1 MFSIAAINDTESV
14 SQWEPLAPT
23 KEAQE
28 FHLSQTYHEGLL
40 KLEAKDYKK
49 ARELL
54 EVVLKDPLVANSQ
67 VDSNSSDGHLLQ
79 LRFLALKNLATVF
92 LQQGAP
98 YYKDALQCYLQAVE
112 IDNKD
117 SVVWNKLGTLACSI
131 GMLSIS
137 RWAFEQGLYCSPNNW
152 NCMEKLLEVLIAI
165 GDEVACLSVAELI
178 LRNWPSHSRA
188 LLVKRTIEE
197 SEPIS
202 FAPRGIDKLE
212 PKHMRLKFPEKR
224 KAAGVDLDEEPV
236 SKKLKQNLEFY
247 LSEVSWT
254 ALASELLKIL
264 HPSIECGSELGPG
277 NDVSGDV
284 SIIIKLS
291 SIPDKIRDPSGRK
304 DISPSTA
311 AENISVMDF
320 RAETGSVS
328 RENESS
334 ICGEHPQERRSS
346 RLERLR
352 SRKPDKEELDFE
364 TSRDLTKV
372 VMQFLGPYVVNQA
385 GLADQAEDLP
395 NSQDTE
401 CRDVVGF
408 VLKTTRNHG
417 AYHLGHMLLEE
428 VARRGILYQD
438 GMSKFLDLEKVIRF
452 WGQERT
458 PECNLFL
465 AELYYDFG
473 LCSSDTSKKSSF
485 LSEASY
491 HVCKIIECVALDYPF
506 HVVGRKESASVGDHF
521 QSHGHSEY
529 PLNKNHEFW
538 VRFFWLSGQLS
549 LSDGDKARAREEFSI
564 SVEHLTNKES
574 KSDFVLLSHL
584 KSYKRLTVN
593 KILHEIHLLEVDFL
607 MKDGIHQ
614 LVEKNLHSECVK
626 TLAPLLFSSEEV
638 SAESSHVT
646 THTGRGLTSIELSAL
661 DILIK
666 GCEETEPLNI
676 EVYLNC
682 HKRKLQMLITAVSEE
697 ENQFSNQMK
706 GSNMLS
712 ISDTESKEIPSDL
725 WNMAAQEV
733 KAISQCASR
742 IKSITDPSENSNGV
756 PVTVIGDI
764 QSLLL
769 MFMCNV
775 ANTYSCKKFSSSG
788 ISDHTEQRESVYFI
802 DAVIAFCKLQHLI
815 PNVPIKT
822 QTELIVAIHDMLA
835 EFGVC
840 CASAT
845 GEEEEGTFL
854 KLAIKHLLN
863 LDMKLKSNFHSTCK
877 EFEMSQCDK
886 QSNHDNNVQ
895 KSEQL
900 THESHVNVL
909 SNLSNLEKLNVEAGQ
924 VDRAEATVSDKVAVE
939 RISAE
944 AISSR
949 KALEVEKTTMEDS
962 KNVDDI
968 SDSTYPRSANFKDQL
983 VEDGTELSEV
993 AKEELEFAID
1003 NALDQ
1008 CFYCLYGLNLRSDA
1022 SYEDDLGEHKN
1033 TSRGDYQTKEQ
1044 CADVFQYILPYAKA
1058 SSRTGLIKLRR
1069 VLRAIRK
1076 HFPQP
1081 PDDVLAGN
1089 AIDKFLD
1096 GPEMC
1101 EDKLSEEA
1109 GSSGF
1114 LESMTKI
1121 LLPDPISLEQQKASS
1136 KGSSEPYLE
1145 VYSNLYYLLA
1155 LSEEMNAT
1163 DKWAG
1168 FVLTKE
1174 GAEFVQQNAKLIK
1187 YDLIYNLLR
1196 LESWQKL
1203 ANIYDEEVDLLLN
1216 DGSKQINVLGW
1227 RKNAAL
1233 SERVEAS
1240 RRRSRRCLLMT
1251 SALAKTADQQAE
1263 IHELL
1268 ALVYYDGLQNVVP
1281 IYDQRYVVPSK
1292 DSAWMMFCQNS
1303 LRHFHKAFA
1312 HKEDWSHAFYLGKLS
1327 EKLGYSHE
1335 TSFSFYA
1342 KAIALNP
1349 SAADSF
1355 YRMHASRLKLLCTCR
1370 KQDEEALRVV
1380 AAYCFNQP
1388 TQDTVMDILSKVCP
1402 SILESTCTEDRTQ
1415 GEYSVNDGKGDSH
1428 LEGVWQMLY
1437 SDCLSAL
1444 EICVEGDL
1452 KHFHKARYMLAQGL
1466 YRRGGNMDI
1475 QKAKDELSFCF
1486 KSSRSSFTINMWE
1499 IDSTVKKG
1507 RRRTQGCSGN
1517 KRALEV
1523 NLAES
1528 SRKFIT
1534 CIRKYIL
1541 FYLKLL
1547 EETGDICTLDRAYF
1561 CLRTDKRFS
1570 SCLEDLIPVALGR
1583 YLKALISSIHQSDSK
1598 SCAASNSSEHHL
1610 EKMFSLFMEQVTMWS
1625 DICCLPE
1632 IKSSEL
1638 TESCLFGYLYR
1649 YIQSLEQNI
1658 KVETLE
1664 GINEK
1669 IRKRLKNPKLSSSN
1683 CAKVHKHVSAA
1694 WCRSLVIS
1702 MALITPLHSRLSS
1715 EVQGPNSP
1723 VNGLENSQLLCVD
1736 LQLDELWCSSF
1747 EDMNHVKDLERK
1759 WNPSLSKIKNVI
1771 VKRAADED
1779 LETASMLLRSCYNFY
1794 KDTYCAL
1801 LPSGINLYM
1810 VPSQFATETY
1820 IQPGIDAV
1828 DILDMNT
1835 SRKLILWAYTLL
1847 HGHCTS
1853 VSASIKYCEENSKSR
1868 IKKGSGSMWPSSAN
1882 ASPATASN
1890 IGVGKDG
1897 MSKSSEP
1904 DGSPLSTLGN
1914 APYSEADGSQKG
1926 TPPSLPE
1933 TEKASASFS
1942 KMGGTM
1948 DALSLS
1954 LPDGESTTSPNA
1966 VTADKRH
1973 KVLLAAPHD
1982 NPVVEV
1988 KELDMQNDTE
1998 PGNI

>member
-1 MFSIAAINDTESV
+1 MFSIAAINDTDSK

-54 EVVLKDPLVANSQ
+54 EAVLKDPLVANSQ
-67 VDSNSSDGHLLQ
+67 VVSNSSDGHLLQ
-79 LRFLALKNLATVF
+79 LRFLALKNLANVF

-98 YYKDALQCYLQAVE
+98 YYKDALQCYLQSVE

-117 SVVWNKLGTLACSI
+117 AVVWNKLGTLACSM
-131 GMLSIS
+131 GSLSIS
-137 RWAFEQGLYCSPNNW
+137 RWAFEQGLYCSPNNS
-152 NCMEKLLEVLIAI
+152 L
-165 GDEVACLSVAELI
+165 
-178 LRNWPSHSRA
+178 
-188 LLVKRTIEE
+188 
-197 SEPIS
+197 
-202 FAPRGIDKLE
+202 
-212 PKHMRLKFPEKR
+212 
-224 KAAGVDLDEEPV
+224 
-236 SKKLKQNLEFY
+236 
-247 LSEVSWT
+247 
-254 ALASELLKIL
+254 
-264 HPSIECGSELGPG
+264 
-277 NDVSGDV
+277 
-284 SIIIKLS
+284 
-291 SIPDKIRDPSGRK
+291 
-304 DISPSTA
+304 
-311 AENISVMDF
+311 
-320 RAETGSVS
+320 
-328 RENESS
+328 
-334 ICGEHPQERRSS
+334 
-346 RLERLR
+346 
-352 SRKPDKEELDFE
+352 
-364 TSRDLTKV
+364 
-372 VMQFLGPYVVNQA
+372 
-385 GLADQAEDLP
+385 
-395 NSQDTE
+395 
-401 CRDVVGF
+401 
-408 VLKTTRNHG
+408 
-417 AYHLGHMLLEE
+417 
-428 VARRGILYQD
+428 
-438 GMSKFLDLEKVIRF
+438 
-452 WGQERT
+452 
-458 PECNLFL
+458 
-465 AELYYDFG
+465 
-473 LCSSDTSKKSSF
+473 
-485 LSEASY
+485 
-491 HVCKIIECVALDYPF
+491 
-506 HVVGRKESASVGDHF
+506 
-521 QSHGHSEY
+521 QS
-529 PLNKNHEFW
+529 
-538 VRFFWLSGQLS
+538 
-549 LSDGDKARAREEFSI
+549 
-564 SVEHLTNKES
+564 
-574 KSDFVLLSHL
+574 
-584 KSYKRLTVN
+584 
-593 KILHEIHLLEVDFL
+593 
-607 MKDGIHQ
+607 
-614 LVEKNLHSECVK
+614 
-626 TLAPLLFSSEEV
+626 
-638 SAESSHVT
+638 
-646 THTGRGLTSIELSAL
+646 
-661 DILIK
+661 
-666 GCEETEPLNI
+666 
-676 EVYLNC
+676 
-682 HKRKLQMLITAVSEE
+682 
-697 ENQFSNQMK
+697 
-706 GSNMLS
+706 
-712 ISDTESKEIPSDL
+712 
-725 WNMAAQEV
+725 
-733 KAISQCASR
+733 
-742 IKSITDPSENSNGV
+742 GV
-756 PVTVIGDI
+756 PMTVISDI
-764 QSLLL
+764 QSSLL
-769 MFMCNV
+769 MFMCNI
-775 ANTYSCKKFSSSG
+775 ANTYSCKKFSGPG
-788 ISDHTEQRESVYFI
+788 ISDHREQRESSYFV
-802 DAVIAFCKLQHLI
+802 DAAIAFCKLQHLI
-815 PNVPIKT
+815 LNVPIKA

-840 CASAT
+840 CANAT
-845 GEEEEGTFL
+845 DEEEEGTFL

-863 LDMKLKSNFHSTCK
+863 LDMKLKSNFHSVCK
-877 EFEMSQCDK
+877 EFEMSQCDE
-886 QSNHDNNVQ
+886 QSSHDNNVG

-900 THESHVNVL
+900 SHGSNIKVL
-909 SNLSNLEKLNVEAGQ
+909 SNVSNLDNLNVTGQ
-924 VDRAEATVSDKVAVE
+924 VDRDEATASDKDAVE
-939 RISAE
+939 RINAE
-944 AISSR
+944 AISAS
-949 KALEVEKTTMEDS
+949 KALEVEKTKVEKS
-962 KNVDDI
+962 KNIGVV
-968 SDSTYPRSANFKDQL
+968 SDGLYPRSEKSKDQL
-983 VEDGTELSEV
+983 VEDGTELSEDE
-993 AKEELEFAID
+993 KEELEVAID

-1022 SYEDDLGEHKN
+1022 SYEDDLAAHKN

-1058 SSRTGLIKLRR
+1058 SSKTGLIKLRR

-1121 LLPDPISLEQQKASS
+1121 LLSDPGSLKQQKASS

-1155 LSEEMNAT
+1155 QSEEMNAT

-1174 GAEFVQQNAKLIK
+1174 GEEFVQQNANLIK

-1227 RKNAAL
+1227 RKNAVL

-1251 SALAKTADQQAE
+1251 LALAKTADQQAE

-1268 ALVYYDGLQNVVP
+1268 ALVYYDGLQNVAP
-1281 IYDQRYVVPSK
+1281 IYDQRSVLPSK

-1303 LRHFHKAFA
+1303 MRHFQKAFA

-1335 TSFSFYA
+1335 MSFSFYA

-1370 KQDEEALRVV
+1370 KQDEEALKVV
-1380 AAYCFNQP
+1380 AAHCFNES

-1402 SILESTCTEDRTQ
+1402 SISESTCSEDRTPNA
-1415 GEYSVNDGKGDSH
+1415 YSVNDVKGDSH
-1428 LEGVWQMLY
+1428 FEGVWQMLY
-1437 SDCLSAL
+1437 NDCLSAL

-1466 YRRGGNMDI
+1466 YRRGGKMDLE
-1475 QKAKDELSFCF
+1475 KAKEELSFCF
-1486 KSSRSSFTINMWE
+1486 KSARSSFTINMWE
-1499 IDSTVKKG
+1499 IDSMVKKG

-1517 KRALEV
+1517 RRALEV

-1547 EETGDICTLDRAYF
+1547 EETEDICTLDRAYF

-1570 SCLEDLIPVALGR
+1570 LCLEDLIPVALGR
-1583 YLKALISSIHQSDSK
+1583 YLKALISSIHQTDHM

-1625 DICCLPE
+1625 DICGLPE

-1658 KVETLE
+1658 KVEALE

-1669 IRKRLKNPKLSSSN
+1669 IRKRLKNPKLSNSN

-1715 EVQGPNSP
+1715 EVQVPNSP
-1723 VNGLENSQLLCVD
+1723 ANGLENSQLLCVD
-1736 LQLDELWCSSF
+1736 LQLDELWSSSF
-1747 EDMNHVKDLERK
+1747 EDMNHLKDLERK

-1779 LETASMLLRSCYNFY
+1779 METASMLLRSCYNFY
-1794 KDTYCAL
+1794 KDTFCAL

-1835 SRKLILWAYTLL
+1835 SRKLLLWAYTLL
-1847 HGHCTS
+1847 HGHCTN
-1853 VSASIKYCEENSKSR
+1853 VSAAIKYCEENSKSR
-1868 IKKGSGSMWPSSAN
+1868 IKKGTGSSLPSSAN
-1882 ASPATASN
+1882 ASPATASH
-1890 IGVGKDG
+1890 IGGGKDG
-1897 MSKSSEP
+1897 TSKSSEP
-1904 DGSPLSTLGN
+1904 DVSPLSNSGN
-1914 APYSEADGSQKG
+1914 APSSKTDGSQKVK
-1926 TPPSLPE
+1926 PPSLPE
-1933 TEKASASFS
+1933 TEKASGASLS
-1942 KMGGTM
+1942 QMGGTM
-1948 DALSLS
+1948 NALLTSLPEGESGFNMPSISLSESVSTTCPKAVSADQGQKALS
-1954 LPDGESTTSPNA
+1954 
-1966 VTADKRH
+1966 
-1973 KVLLAAPHD
+1973 AAPHLHQN
-1982 NPVVEV
+1982 NPVDES
-1988 KELDMQNDTE
+1988 KKLNMQNDAKPE
-1998 PGNI
+1998 NV

>member
-1 MFSIAAINDTESV
+1 MVFSIAAINDTDSI
-14 SQWEPLAPT
+14 SQWEPLART

-54 EVVLKDPLVANSQ
+54 ESVLKDPLIANSQ

-92 LQQGAP
+92 LQQGAT

-152 NCMEKLLEVLIAI
+152 SCMEKLLEVLIAI

-178 LRNWPSHSRA
+178 LRHWPSHSRA
-188 LLVKRTIEE
+188 LHVKGTIEE
-197 SEPIS
+197 SESIP

-224 KAAGVDLDEEPV
+224 KAAGDDLDEEPV
-236 SKKLKQNLEFY
+236 SKKLKQHLEFC
-247 LSEVSWT
+247 LPEVSWT

-264 HPSIECGSELGPG
+264 HPSVESSSELGLG
-277 NDVSGDV
+277 NRVSGDV
-284 SIIIKLS
+284 RVTIKLA
-291 SIPDKIRDPSGRK
+291 SIPGKSKDPSGRK
-304 DISPSTA
+304 DTSPSTA
-311 AENISVMDF
+311 GESYCVVDY
-320 RAETGSVS
+320 RSEKGSVS
-328 RENESS
+328 RDKESS

-352 SRKPDKEELDFE
+352 SRKPNKEELDFE
-364 TSRDLTKV
+364 TNRDLAKV
-372 VMQFLGPYVVNQA
+372 VMQFLGPYLVNQA
-385 GLADQAEDLP
+385 VLADQADDLP
-395 NSQDTE
+395 NSPDTE
-401 CRDVVGF
+401 CSDVVEF
-408 VLKTTRNHG
+408 VQKTTRNHG

-458 PECNLFL
+458 LECNLFI

-473 LCSSDTSKKSSF
+473 LCASDTSEKSS
-485 LSEASY
+485 LISEASY

-506 HVVGRKESASVGDHF
+506 DVIGRKESSSTREHC
-521 QSHGHSEY
+521 QSNGHSEY
-529 PLNKNHEFW
+529 PFSKNLGFW
-538 VRFFWLSGQLS
+538 VRFYWLSGQLS

-564 SVEHLTNKES
+564 SVELLTNKES
-574 KSDFVLLSHL
+574 KSDFVFLPHL
-584 KSYKRLTVN
+584 KSHKRLIVN
-593 KILHEIHLLEVDFL
+593 RILHEIHLLEVDFL

-626 TLAPLLFSSEEV
+626 ALAPLLFSSKEV
-638 SAESSHVT
+638 CAESSCVT
-646 THTGRGLTSIELSAL
+646 NHTGRGLTSIELSAL

-666 GCEETEPLNI
+666 GCEETEPLDI

-682 HKRKLQMLITAVSEE
+682 HKRKLQMLITSLSEE

-706 GSNMLS
+706 GSKMLS
-712 ISDTESKEIPSDL
+712 VSDAESKEIQSDL
-725 WNMAAQEV
+725 WNLVAQEV

-742 IKSITDPSENSNGV
+742 IKSIMDPSENSNGV
-756 PVTVIGDI
+756 PMTVIGDI

-769 MFMCNV
+769 MLMCNI
-775 ANTYSCKKFSSSG
+775 ANTFSCKKFSGPG
-788 ISDHTEQRESVYFI
+788 ISDHREQRESSYFV
-802 DAVIAFCKLQHLI
+802 DAAIAFCKLQHFI
-815 PNVPIKT
+815 PNVPIKA

-840 CASAT
+840 CANAT

-863 LDMKLKSNFHSTCK
+863 LDMKLKSNFHSVCK
-877 EFEMSQCDK
+877 EFEMSQCDE
-886 QSNHDNNVQ
+886 QSSPDNNVQ

-900 THESHVNVL
+900 SHGSHIKVL
-909 SNLSNLEKLNVEAGQ
+909 SNVSNLDKLNVEAGQ
-924 VDRAEATVSDKVAVE
+924 IDRDEATASDKDAGE

-944 AISSR
+944 AISAS
-949 KALEVEKTTMEDS
+949 KSLEVEKTKVENC
-962 KNVDDI
+962 KNVGDV
-968 SDSTYPRSANFKDQL
+968 SGMYSRSEKSKDQL
-983 VEDGTELSEV
+983 VEDGTELSEDE
-993 AKEELEFAID
+993 KEELEVAID

-1022 SYEDDLGEHKN
+1022 SYEDDLAVHKN

-1109 GSSGF
+1109 GSNGF

-1121 LLPDPISLEQQKASS
+1121 LLSDPRSLEQQKASS

-1155 LSEEMNAT
+1155 QSEEMNAT

-1174 GAEFVQQNAKLIK
+1174 GEDFVQQNANLIK

-1216 DGSKQINVLGW
+1216 DGSKQINALGW

-1251 SALAKTADQQAE
+1251 SALAKTADEQAE

-1281 IYDQRYVVPSK
+1281 IYDQRSVVPSK
-1292 DSAWMMFCQNS
+1292 DSAWMVFCQNS
-1303 LRHFHKAFA
+1303 MRHFQKAFA

-1370 KQDEEALRVV
+1370 KQDEDALKVV
-1380 AAYCFNQP
+1380 AAYCFNQS
-1388 TQDTVMDILSKVCP
+1388 TQATVMDILSKVCP
-1402 SILESTCTEDRTQ
+1402 SISESHDRTPNA
-1415 GEYSVNDGKGDSH
+1415 YSVNDGKGDSDSH

-1437 SDCLSAL
+1437 NECLSAL

-1466 YRRGGNMDI
+1466 YQRGGNMDL

-1486 KSSRSSFTINMWE
+1486 KSYRSSFTINMWE
-1499 IDSTVKKG
+1499 IDSMVNKG

-1517 KRALEV
+1517 RRALEV

-1570 SCLEDLIPVALGR
+1570 LCLEDLIPVALGR
-1583 YLKALISSIHQSDSK
+1583 YLKALISSIHQTDRE

-1638 TESCLFGYLYR
+1638 TESCLFGYLCR
-1649 YIQSLEQNI
+1649 YIESLEQNI

-1669 IRKRLKNPKLSSSN
+1669 IRKRLKNPKLSNSN

-1702 MALITPLHSRLSS
+1702 MALITPLHSRLPS

-1723 VNGLENSQLLCVD
+1723 ANGLENLQQLCVD
-1736 LQLDELWCSSF
+1736 LQLDELWSSSF
-1747 EDMNHVKDLERK
+1747 EDMNHLKDLERK
-1759 WNPSLSKIKNVI
+1759 WNPSLSKIKNLI

-1794 KDTYCAL
+1794 KDTFCAL

-1820 IQPGIDAV
+1820 IQPGIDVV

-1835 SRKLILWAYTLL
+1835 SRKLILWAHTLL
-1847 HGHCTS
+1847 HGHCTN
-1853 VSASIKYCEENSKSR
+1853 VSAAIKYCEETSKSR
-1868 IKKGSGSMWPSSAN
+1868 LKKGSGSLLPSTAN
-1882 ASPATASN
+1882 ASPAT
-1890 IGVGKDG
+1890 GGGKDG
-1897 MSKSSEP
+1897 MSKTCER
-1904 DGSPLSTLGN
+1904 DVSPVSTSGN
-1914 APYSEADGSQKG
+1914 APYSESDGSQKAIP
-1926 TPPSLPE
+1926 TSLPE
-1933 TEKASASFS
+1933 TCKASASLS
-1942 KMGGTM
+1942 KMGPIM
-1948 DALSLS
+1948 DESSRS
-1954 LPDGESTTSPNA
+1954 LPEGESTTSPNA
-1966 VTADKRH
+1966 NQGQ
-1973 KVLLAAPHD
+1973 KVLSA
-1982 NPVVEV
+1982 
-1988 KELDMQNDTE
+1988 E
-1998 PGNI
+1998 PENN

>member
-1 MFSIAAINDTESV
+1 MFSIAAINDTESI

-54 EVVLKDPLVANSQ
+54 EAVLKDPLVANSQ
-67 VDSNSSDGHLLQ
+67 VDSNSRDGHLLQ

-197 SEPIS
+197 SEQIS

-236 SKKLKQNLEFY
+236 SKKLKQNLEVC
-247 LSEVSWT
+247 LPEVCWT

-264 HPSIECGSELGPG
+264 HPSIEYGSALGLG
-277 NDVSGDV
+277 NDLSGGDSV
-284 SIIIKLS
+284 IIKLS
-291 SIPDKIRDPSGRK
+291 SIPEKFKEPSGRK

-311 AENISVMDF
+311 AESICIVDF
-320 RAETGSVS
+320 RSEKGSVS
-328 RENESS
+328 RENEST

-364 TSRDLTKV
+364 TNRDLAKV
-372 VMQFLGPYVVNQA
+372 VMQFLGPYLVKQA

-395 NSQDTE
+395 NSPDTE
-401 CRDVVGF
+401 YSDVVGF
-408 VLKTTRNHG
+408 VMKTTRNHG

-428 VARRGILYQD
+428 VARRGILYQE

-485 LSEASY
+485 MSEASY
-491 HVCKIIECVALDYPF
+491 HVGKIIECIALDYPF
-506 HVVGRKESASVGDHF
+506 HVIGRKENTSMGEHC

-529 PLNKNHEFW
+529 PLCKNHEFW

-564 SVEHLTNKES
+564 SVEHLTNKQR
-574 KSDFVLLSHL
+574 KSDFVFLTHL
-584 KSYKRLTVN
+584 KSYKRLTLN
-593 KILHEIHLLEVDFL
+593 RILHEIHLLEVDYL

-638 SAESSHVT
+638 SAESSRVT
-646 THTGRGLTSIELSAL
+646 THTGRGLTSSELSAL

-666 GCEETEPLNI
+666 GCEEAEPLDI

-682 HKRKLQMLITAVSEE
+682 HKRKLQMLITAASEE
-697 ENQFSNQMK
+697 DNQFSNQMK
-706 GSNMLS
+706 GSKS
-712 ISDTESKEIPSDL
+712 TSDAESKEIPSDL
-725 WNMAAQEV
+725 WSLAAQEV

-742 IKSITDPSENSNGV
+742 IKSITDSSENS
-756 PVTVIGDI
+756 
-764 QSLLL
+764 
-769 MFMCNV
+769 
-775 ANTYSCKKFSSSG
+775 
-788 ISDHTEQRESVYFI
+788 
-802 DAVIAFCKLQHLI
+802 
-815 PNVPIKT
+815 
-822 QTELIVAIHDMLA
+822 TELIVAIHDMLA

-840 CASAT
+840 CASAS

-863 LDMKLKSNFHSTCK
+863 LDMKLKSNFQSACK
-877 EFEMSQCDK
+877 EYEMSQCDK
-886 QSNHDNNVQ
+886 QSSHDNNVQ

-900 THESHVNVL
+900 SHESHVNVL
-909 SNLSNLEKLNVEAGQ
+909 PKLSNLEKLNVEAGQ
-924 VDRAEATVSDKVAVE
+924 VDRADATVTDKGAVE

-944 AISSR
+944 AISAS
-949 KALEVEKTTMEDS
+949 KALEVEKTEVEDC
-962 KNVDDI
+962 KNVDDV
-968 SDSTYPRSANFKDQL
+968 SDSTYPRLANSKDQL
-983 VEDGTELSEV
+983 VEDGTELSEDV
-993 AKEELEFAID
+993 KEELEVAID

-1022 SYEDDLGEHKN
+1022 SYEDDLGVHKN

-1121 LLPDPISLEQQKASS
+1121 LLSDPRSLEQQKVSS

-1155 LSEEMNAT
+1155 QCEEMNAT

-1174 GAEFVQQNAKLIK
+1174 GEEFVQQNANLIK

-1251 SALAKTADQQAE
+1251 LALAKTVDQQAE

-1303 LRHFHKAFA
+1303 MRHFQKAFA

-1380 AAYCFNQP
+1380 AVYCFNQS
-1388 TQDTVMDILSKVCP
+1388 TQDTVMDILSKDCP
-1402 SILESTCTEDRTQ
+1402 SISESTCSEDRTPND
-1415 GEYSVNDGKGDSH
+1415 SVNDGKGDSH

-1466 YRRGGNMDI
+1466 YRRGGNMDL

-1517 KRALEV
+1517 RRVLEV

-1541 FYLKLL
+1541 FYIKLL

-1561 CLRTDKRFS
+1561 CLKTDKRFS
-1570 SCLEDLIPVALGR
+1570 LCLEDLIPVALGR
-1583 YLKALISSIHQSDSK
+1583 YLKALISSIHQTDHK
-1598 SCAASNSSEHHL
+1598 SCVASNTSEHYL

-1638 TESCLFGYLYR
+1638 TESCLFGYLCR
-1649 YIQSLEQNI
+1649 YIQSLEQTI

-1702 MALITPLHSRLSS
+1702 MGLITPLHSRLSS
-1715 EVQGPNSP
+1715 EVQGPDSP
-1723 VNGLENSQLLCVD
+1723 ANGLENSQLLCID
-1736 LQLDELWCSSF
+1736 LQLDELWTSSF
-1747 EDMNHVKDLERK
+1747 EDMNHLKDLERK

-1794 KDTYCAL
+1794 KDTFCAL

-1853 VSASIKYCEENSKSR
+1853 ASAAIKYCEENSKSR
-1868 IKKGSGSMWPSSAN
+1868 IKKGSGSLFPSSAN
-1882 ASPATASN
+1882 ASPSTTFN
-1890 IGVGKDG
+1890 IGGGKDG

-1904 DGSPLSTLGN
+1904 DGSPLSTPGN
-1914 APYSEADGSQKG
+1914 APYSETDGSQKD

-1933 TEKASASFS
+1933 TEKATASFS
-1942 KMGGTM
+1942 KM
-1948 DALSLS
+1948 DALSTS
-1954 LPDGESTTSPNA
+1954 LPEGESTTSPNV
-1966 VTADKRH
+1966 VTADQGQ
-1973 KVLLAAPHD
+1973 KVLLAALRLYHD
-1982 NPVVEV
+1982 NPAVEV
-1988 KELDMQNDTE
+1988 EKVDTQ

>member
-1 MFSIAAINDTESV
+1 MFSIAAINDTESI

-54 EVVLKDPLVANSQ
+54 EAVLKDPLVANSQ
-67 VDSNSSDGHLLQ
+67 VDSNSRDGHLLQ

-197 SEPIS
+197 SEQIS

-236 SKKLKQNLEFY
+236 SKKLKQNLEVC
-247 LSEVSWT
+247 LPEVCWT

-264 HPSIECGSELGPG
+264 HPSIEYGSALGLG
-277 NDVSGDV
+277 NDLSGDV
-284 SIIIKLS
+284 SVIIKLS
-291 SIPDKIRDPSGRK
+291 SIPEKFKEPSGRK

-311 AENISVMDF
+311 AESICIVDF
-320 RAETGSVS
+320 RSEKGSFS
-328 RENESS
+328 RENEST

-364 TSRDLTKV
+364 TNRDLAKV
-372 VMQFLGPYVVNQA
+372 VMQFLGPYLVKQA

-395 NSQDTE
+395 NSPDTQYS
-401 CRDVVGF
+401 DVVGF
-408 VLKTTRNHG
+408 VMKTTRNHG

-428 VARRGILYQD
+428 VARRGILYQE

-485 LSEASY
+485 MSEASY
-491 HVCKIIECVALDYPF
+491 HVGKIIECIALDYPF
-506 HVVGRKESASVGDHF
+506 HVIGRKENTSMGEHC

-529 PLNKNHEFW
+529 PLCKNHEFW

-564 SVEHLTNKES
+564 SVEHLTNKQR
-574 KSDFVLLSHL
+574 KSDFVFLTHL
-584 KSYKRLTVN
+584 KSYKRLTLN
-593 KILHEIHLLEVDFL
+593 RILHEIHLLEVDYL

-638 SAESSHVT
+638 SAESSRVT
-646 THTGRGLTSIELSAL
+646 THTGRGLTSSELSAL

-666 GCEETEPLNI
+666 GCEEAEPLDI

-682 HKRKLQMLITAVSEE
+682 HKRKLQMLITAASEE
-697 ENQFSNQMK
+697 DNQFSNQMK
-706 GSNMLS
+706 GSKS
-712 ISDTESKEIPSDL
+712 TSDAESKEIPSDL
-725 WNMAAQEV
+725 WSLAAQEV

-742 IKSITDPSENSNGV
+742 IKSITDSSENSNGV
-756 PVTVIGDI
+756 PMTVIGDI

-775 ANTYSCKKFSSSG
+775 ANTYSCKKFSCSE
-788 ISDHTEQRESVYFI
+788 ISDHTEQIESYYFV

-840 CASAT
+840 CASAS

-863 LDMKLKSNFHSTCK
+863 LDMKLKSNFQSACK
-877 EFEMSQCDK
+877 EYEMSQCDK
-886 QSNHDNNVQ
+886 QSSHDNNVQ

-900 THESHVNVL
+900 SHESHVNVL
-909 SNLSNLEKLNVEAGQ
+909 PKLSNLEKLNVEAGQ
-924 VDRAEATVSDKVAVE
+924 VDRADATVTDKGAVE

-944 AISSR
+944 AISAS
-949 KALEVEKTTMEDS
+949 KALEVEKTEVEDC
-962 KNVDDI
+962 KNVDDV
-968 SDSTYPRSANFKDQL
+968 SDSTYPRLANSKDQL
-983 VEDGTELSEV
+983 VEDGTELSEDV
-993 AKEELEFAID
+993 KEELEVAID

-1022 SYEDDLGEHKN
+1022 SYEDDLGVHKN

-1121 LLPDPISLEQQKASS
+1121 LLSDPRSLEQQKVSS

-1155 LSEEMNAT
+1155 QCEEMNAT

-1174 GAEFVQQNAKLIK
+1174 GEEFVQQNANLIK

-1251 SALAKTADQQAE
+1251 LALAKTVDQQAE

-1303 LRHFHKAFA
+1303 MRHFQKAFA

-1380 AAYCFNQP
+1380 AVYCFNQS
-1388 TQDTVMDILSKVCP
+1388 TQDTVMDILSKDCP
-1402 SILESTCTEDRTQ
+1402 SISESTCSEDRTPND
-1415 GEYSVNDGKGDSH
+1415 SVNDGKGDSH

-1466 YRRGGNMDI
+1466 YRRGGNMDL

-1517 KRALEV
+1517 RRVLEV

-1541 FYLKLL
+1541 FYIKLL

-1561 CLRTDKRFS
+1561 CLKTDKRFS
-1570 SCLEDLIPVALGR
+1570 LCLEDLIPVALGR
-1583 YLKALISSIHQSDSK
+1583 YLKALISSIHQTDHK
-1598 SCAASNSSEHHL
+1598 SCVASNTSEHYL

-1638 TESCLFGYLYR
+1638 TESCLFGYLCR
-1649 YIQSLEQNI
+1649 YIQSLEQTI

-1702 MALITPLHSRLSS
+1702 MGLITPLHSRLSS
-1715 EVQGPNSP
+1715 EVQGPDSP
-1723 VNGLENSQLLCVD
+1723 ANGLENSQLLCID
-1736 LQLDELWCSSF
+1736 LQLDELWTSSF
-1747 EDMNHVKDLERK
+1747 EDMNHLKDLERK

-1794 KDTYCAL
+1794 KDTFCAL

-1853 VSASIKYCEENSKSR
+1853 ASAAIKYCEENSKSR
-1868 IKKGSGSMWPSSAN
+1868 IKKGSGSLFPSSAN
-1882 ASPATASN
+1882 ASPSTTFN
-1890 IGVGKDG
+1890 IGGGKDG

-1904 DGSPLSTLGN
+1904 DGSPLSTPGN
-1914 APYSEADGSQKG
+1914 APYSETDGSQKD

-1933 TEKASASFS
+1933 TEKATASFS
-1942 KMGGTM
+1942 KM
-1948 DALSLS
+1948 DALSTS
-1954 LPDGESTTSPNA
+1954 LPEGESTTSPNV
-1966 VTADKRH
+1966 VTADQGQ
-1973 KVLLAAPHD
+1973 KVLLAALRLYHD
-1982 NPVVEV
+1982 NPAVEV
-1988 KELDMQNDTE
+1988 EKVDTQ

>member
-1 MFSIAAINDTESV
+1 MFSIAAINDTESI

-54 EVVLKDPLVANSQ
+54 EAVLKDPLVANSQ
-67 VDSNSSDGHLLQ
+67 VDSNSRDGHLLQ

-197 SEPIS
+197 SEQIS

-236 SKKLKQNLEFY
+236 SKKLKQNLEVC
-247 LSEVSWT
+247 LPEVCWT

-264 HPSIECGSELGPG
+264 HPSIEYGSALGLG
-277 NDVSGDV
+277 NDLSGDV
-284 SIIIKLS
+284 SVIIKLS
-291 SIPDKIRDPSGRK
+291 SIPEKFKEPSGRK

-311 AENISVMDF
+311 AESICIVDF
-320 RAETGSVS
+320 RSEKGSFS
-328 RENESS
+328 RENEST

-364 TSRDLTKV
+364 TNRDLAKV
-372 VMQFLGPYVVNQA
+372 VMQFLGPYLVKQA

-395 NSQDTE
+395 NSPDTE
-401 CRDVVGF
+401 YSDVVGF
-408 VLKTTRNHG
+408 VMKTTRNHG

-428 VARRGILYQD
+428 VARRGILYQE

-485 LSEASY
+485 MSEASY
-491 HVCKIIECVALDYPF
+491 HVGKIIECIALDYPF
-506 HVVGRKESASVGDHF
+506 HVIGRKENTSMGEHC

-529 PLNKNHEFW
+529 PLCKNHEFW

-564 SVEHLTNKES
+564 SVEHLTNKQR
-574 KSDFVLLSHL
+574 KSDFVFLTHL
-584 KSYKRLTVN
+584 KSYKRLTLN
-593 KILHEIHLLEVDFL
+593 RILHEIHLLEVDYL

-638 SAESSHVT
+638 SAESSRVT
-646 THTGRGLTSIELSAL
+646 THTGRGLTSSELSAL

-666 GCEETEPLNI
+666 GCEEAEPLDI

-682 HKRKLQMLITAVSEE
+682 HKRKLQMLITAASEE
-697 ENQFSNQMK
+697 DNQFSNQMK
-706 GSNMLS
+706 GSKS
-712 ISDTESKEIPSDL
+712 TSDAESKEIPSDL
-725 WNMAAQEV
+725 WSLAAQEV

-742 IKSITDPSENSNGV
+742 IKSITDSSENSNGV
-756 PVTVIGDI
+756 PMTVIGDI

-775 ANTYSCKKFSSSG
+775 ANTYSCKKFSCSE
-788 ISDHTEQRESVYFI
+788 ISDHTEQIESYYFV

-840 CASAT
+840 CASAS

-863 LDMKLKSNFHSTCK
+863 LDMKLKSNFQSACK
-877 EFEMSQCDK
+877 EYEMSQCDK
-886 QSNHDNNVQ
+886 QSSHDNNVQ

-900 THESHVNVL
+900 SHESHVNVL
-909 SNLSNLEKLNVEAGQ
+909 PKLSNLEKLNVEAGQ
-924 VDRAEATVSDKVAVE
+924 VDRADATVTDKGAVE

-944 AISSR
+944 AISAS
-949 KALEVEKTTMEDS
+949 KALEVEKTEVEDC
-962 KNVDDI
+962 KNVDDV
-968 SDSTYPRSANFKDQL
+968 SDSTYPRLANSKDQL
-983 VEDGTELSEV
+983 VEDGTELSEDV
-993 AKEELEFAID
+993 KEELEVAID

-1022 SYEDDLGEHKN
+1022 SYEDDLGVHKN

-1121 LLPDPISLEQQKASS
+1121 LLSDPRSLEQQKVSS

-1155 LSEEMNAT
+1155 QCEEMNAT

-1174 GAEFVQQNAKLIK
+1174 GEEFVQQNANLIK

-1251 SALAKTADQQAE
+1251 LALAKTVDQQAE

-1303 LRHFHKAFA
+1303 MRHFQKAFA

-1380 AAYCFNQP
+1380 AVYCFNQS
-1388 TQDTVMDILSKVCP
+1388 TQDTVMDILSKDCP
-1402 SILESTCTEDRTQ
+1402 SISESTCSEDRTPND
-1415 GEYSVNDGKGDSH
+1415 SVNDGKGDSH

-1466 YRRGGNMDI
+1466 YRRGGNMDL

-1517 KRALEV
+1517 RRVLEV

-1541 FYLKLL
+1541 FYIKLL

-1561 CLRTDKRFS
+1561 CLKTDKRFS
-1570 SCLEDLIPVALGR
+1570 LCLEDLIPVALGR
-1583 YLKALISSIHQSDSK
+1583 YLKALISSIHQTDHK
-1598 SCAASNSSEHHL
+1598 SCVASNTSEHYL

-1638 TESCLFGYLYR
+1638 TESCLFGYLCR
-1649 YIQSLEQNI
+1649 YIQSLEQTI

-1702 MALITPLHSRLSS
+1702 MGLITPLHSRLSS
-1715 EVQGPNSP
+1715 EVQGPDSP
-1723 VNGLENSQLLCVD
+1723 ANGLENSQLLCID
-1736 LQLDELWCSSF
+1736 LQLDELWTSSF
-1747 EDMNHVKDLERK
+1747 EDMNHLKDLERK

-1794 KDTYCAL
+1794 KDTFCAL

-1853 VSASIKYCEENSKSR
+1853 ASAAIKYCEENSKSR
-1868 IKKGSGSMWPSSAN
+1868 IKKGSGSLFPSSAN
-1882 ASPATASN
+1882 ASPSTTFN
-1890 IGVGKDG
+1890 IGGGKDG

-1904 DGSPLSTLGN
+1904 DGSPLSTPGN
-1914 APYSEADGSQKG
+1914 APYSETDGSQKD

-1933 TEKASASFS
+1933 TEKATASFS
-1942 KMGGTM
+1942 KM
-1948 DALSLS
+1948 DALSTS
-1954 LPDGESTTSPNA
+1954 LPEGESTTSPNV
-1966 VTADKRH
+1966 VTADQGQ
-1973 KVLLAAPHD
+1973 KVLLAALRLYHD
-1982 NPVVEV
+1982 NPAVEV
-1988 KELDMQNDTE
+1988 EKVDTQ

>member
-1 MFSIAAINDTESV
+1 QFSIAAINDTESI

-40 KLEAKDYKK
+40 KLDAKDYKK

-54 EVVLKDPLVANSQ
+54 ESVLKDPLVANSQ

-79 LRFLALKNLATVF
+79 LRYLALKNLATVF
-92 LQQGAP
+92 LQQGSP

-178 LRNWPSHSRA
+178 LRHWPSHSRA

-212 PKHMRLKFPEKR
+212 AKHMRLQFPEKR
-224 KAAGVDLDEEPV
+224 KAVGFDLDEEPV
-236 SKKLKQNLEFY
+236 SKKLKQNLEFC
-247 LSEVSWT
+247 LPQVSWT
-254 ALASELLKIL
+254 ALVSELLKIL
-264 HPSIECGSELGPG
+264 HPSIESSSELGLG
-277 NDVSGDV
+277 NGVCGDV
-284 SIIIKLS
+284 RVIIKLP
-291 SIPDKIRDPSGRK
+291 SIPGKFKELSGRK
-304 DISPSTA
+304 DTSPSTA
-311 AENISVMDF
+311 AESICIGDYRS
-320 RAETGSVS
+320 EKGSVS
-328 RENESS
+328 SENESS
-334 ICGEHPQERRSS
+334 ICGEHHQERRSS

-364 TSRDLTKV
+364 TNRDLAKV
-372 VMQFLGPYVVNQA
+372 VMQFLGPYLVNQA

-395 NSQDTE
+395 NSPVTE
-401 CRDVVGF
+401 CSDVVGF

-417 AYHLGHMLLEE
+417 AYHLGYMLLEE

-438 GMSKFLDLEKVIRF
+438 GMSKFVDLEKVIRF
-452 WGQERT
+452 WGQERS

-465 AELYYDFG
+465 AELCYDFG

-491 HVCKIIECVALDYPF
+491 HVCKIIECVALEYPF
-506 HVVGRKESASVGDHF
+506 HVIGRKESSSTREHCQGN
-521 QSHGHSEY
+521 GHSEY
-529 PLNKNHEFW
+529 PFSKDHGFW

-564 SVEHLTNKES
+564 SVEHLTNMES
-574 KSDFVLLSHL
+574 KCDFVFLSHL
-584 KSYKRLTVN
+584 KSHKRLTVN
-593 KILHEIHLLEVDFL
+593 RILHEIHLLEVDFL

-626 TLAPLLFSSEEV
+626 TLAPLLFSSKEDC
-638 SAESSHVT
+638 AESSCVT
-646 THTGRGLTSIELSAL
+646 NHTGRGLTSIELSAL

-666 GCEETEPLNI
+666 GCEETEPLDI

-697 ENQFSNQMK
+697 ENQSSNQLK
-706 GSNMLS
+706 GSKLLS
-712 ISDTESKEIPSDL
+712 ISDTESKEIPSDF
-725 WNMAAQEV
+725 WNLAAQEV

-742 IKSITDPSENSNGV
+742 IKSITNSSENSNGV
-756 PVTVIGDI
+756 PMTVIGDI

-775 ANTYSCKKFSSSG
+775 ANTYSCKKFSASG
-788 ISDHTEQRESVYFI
+788 ISDHREQRESLYFV
-802 DAVIAFCKLQHLI
+802 DAAIAFCKLQHLI

-822 QTELIVAIHDMLA
+822 QTELIVSIHDMLA

-840 CASAT
+840 CANAT
-845 GEEEEGTFL
+845 GEEEEGAFL

-863 LDMKLKSNFHSTCK
+863 LDMKLKSNFQSACK
-877 EFEMSQCDK
+877 ESEMSQCEEE
-886 QSNHDNNVQ
+886 SPHDNNVQ

-900 THESHVNVL
+900 SHESHIKVL
-909 SNLSNLEKLNVEAGQ
+909 SNLSNLEKLNVEAGL
-924 VDRAEATVSDKVAVE
+924 VDRAEATVSDKDAVE

-944 AISSR
+944 AISAS
-949 KALEVEKTTMEDS
+949 KSVEVEKTEVENS
-962 KNVDDI
+962 KNVGDV
-968 SDSTYPRSANFKDQL
+968 SDGMYPRSAKSKDQL
-983 VEDGTELSEV
+983 VEDGTELIED
-993 AKEELEFAID
+993 AKEELEVAID

-1022 SYEDDLGEHKN
+1022 SYEDDLGVHKN

-1096 GPEMC
+1096 GREMC
-1101 EDKLSEEA
+1101 EDKVSEEA

-1114 LESMTKI
+1114 PEYMTKI
-1121 LLPDPISLEQQKASS
+1121 LLSDPRSLEQQKASS
-1136 KGSSEPYLE
+1136 KGRSEQYLE

-1155 LSEEMNAT
+1155 QSEEMNAT

-1174 GAEFVQQNAKLIK
+1174 GEEFVQQNANLIK

-1268 ALVYYDGLQNVVP
+1268 ALVYYDGIQNVVP
-1281 IYDQRYVVPSK
+1281 IYDQRYVVPAK

-1303 LRHFHKAFA
+1303 MRHFQKAFA

-1327 EKLGYSHE
+1327 EKLGHSKE

-1349 SAADSF
+1349 SAVDSF
-1355 YRMHASRLKLLCTCR
+1355 YRMHASRLKLLCTCK
-1370 KQDEEALRVV
+1370 KQNEEALKVV
-1380 AAYCFNQP
+1380 AAYCFNHS
-1388 TQDTVMDILSKVCP
+1388 TQDIVMDSLSKVCP
-1402 SILESTCTEDRTQ
+1402 SISESTCSDDRTPTA
-1415 GEYSVNDGKGDSH
+1415 YSDNDVKGDSH
-1428 LEGVWQMLY
+1428 LERVWQMLY
-1437 SDCLSAL
+1437 NDCLSAL

-1466 YRRGGNMDI
+1466 YRRGGNMDL
-1475 QKAKDELSFCF
+1475 QKAMDELSFCF

-1517 KRALEV
+1517 RRALEV

-1534 CIRKYIL
+1534 CIRKYIT

-1583 YLKALISSIHQSDSK
+1583 YLKALISSIHQTDRE
-1598 SCAASNSSEHHL
+1598 SCDASNSSQHHL
-1610 EKMFSLFMEQVTMWS
+1610 EKMFFLFMEQVTMWS
-1625 DICCLPE
+1625 DVCCLPE
-1632 IKSSEL
+1632 MKSSEL
-1638 TESCLFGYLYR
+1638 TESYLFGYLYQ

-1669 IRKRLKNPKLSSSN
+1669 IRKRLKNPKLSNNN
-1683 CAKVHKHVSAA
+1683 CTKVHKHVSAA

-1715 EVQGPNSP
+1715 EVQGLNFPA
-1723 VNGLENSQLLCVD
+1723 NGLENSQLLCVD
-1736 LQLDELWCSSF
+1736 LQLDELWSSSF
-1747 EDMNHVKDLERK
+1747 EDINHLKDLERK

-1779 LETASMLLRSCYNFY
+1779 LETSSMLLKSCYNFY
-1794 KDTYCAL
+1794 KDTFCAL

-1835 SRKLILWAYTLL
+1835 SRKLMLWAYTLL

-1853 VSASIKYCEENSKSR
+1853 VSAAIKYCEENSKSR
-1868 IKKGSGSMWPSSAN
+1868 IKKGSGSLLPSSAN
-1882 ASPATASN
+1882 ASPLTTSH
-1890 IGVGKDG
+1890 IGGGKDG
-1897 MSKSSEP
+1897 MSKSSES
-1904 DGSPLSTLGN
+1904 DVSPLSTSGN
-1914 APYSEADGSQKG
+1914 APYSDNDGSQKV
-1926 TPPSLPE
+1926 TPPNLPE

-1942 KMGGTM
+1942 KMEGTM
-1948 DALSLS
+1948 DASSIS
-1954 LPDGESTTSPNA
+1954 LPEGESTTSPNA
-1966 VTADKRH
+1966 VAADQGQ
-1973 KVLLAAPHD
+1973 KVLAAPHLYHD
-1982 NPVVEV
+1982 NPVVES
-1988 KELDMQNDTE
+1988 KKLDYTE
-1998 PGNI
+1998 